1 MAWKDLSLTWKFV
14 VGFGSLILIIL
25 LTGFWSLYG
34 VSGII
39 GNAEEVIDGNKLRGE
54 IVQREVDHLNWAAQL
69 SAYLNDE
76 SVTEL
81 NIQTDPHKC
90 GFGKWYYGEGRQEA
104 EKLVPQLSG
113 DLRAIEQ
120 PHKDLHAS
128 AIKIAR
134 LNNSIDL
141 HLPEFL
147 AEKEVDHLKWVNA
160 VYDYLLLKKNSLEV
174 QKDDHLC
181 SLGQFIYGDEG
192 KKLAA
197 IDGRFASLLQSIQE
211 PHRRLHASAIR
222 IENLHGNRDEA
233 QQVFRGETL
242 AALTDTQA
250 VLKQIKDHTSEM
262 ISQVQ
267 QARGIYAS
275 ETVPSLETVQG
286 LLHDIV
292 KVASDHIMTD
302 DQMLSEGVTT
312 QRGVIGFV
320 IVAIP
325 IAIMLA
331 FVIIRGIRGP
341 VAQVVD
347 VVREVELGIF
357 DRRSGLKQQ
366 DEIGQLAQAV
376 DQMAEILKSQAAVAE
391 KVSEGDL
398 TVKVNLASEQ
408 DQLGRALQRM
418 VEVLQNTLGEVS
430 QAADNVASGSQAM
443 SASSEEM
450 SQGANE
456 QAAAAE
462 EASSSIEQMTA
473 NIRQNADNA
482 IETEKIAVKAAGDA
496 RQGGQAVDN
505 TVSAMKQI
513 ADKIMIIE
521 EIARQT
527 NLLALNAAIEAAR
540 AGEQGKGFAVVAA
553 EVRKLAERSQVAA
566 GEISELSINSVDVA
580 EKAGDLLKVIVP
592 NIERTAE
599 LVQEIA
605 AASREQDAGA
615 EQIARAIQQLDQVIQ
630 QNASSSEE
638 MASTAE
644 ELSSQSEQ
652 LQTMIAY
659 FRTDKKGRTSVQQAA
674 TPAKKVQP
682 ALPPGPARKGKG
694 NGVKFEV
701 SRRSDRL
708 DDEFE
713 QY

>member
-25 LTGFWSLYG
+25 LTGAWSLYG
-34 VSGII
+34 VTGIV

-81 NIQTDPHKC
+81 TVQTDPHKC

-104 EKLVPQLSG
+104 EKLVPQLAA

-128 AIKIAR
+128 AVKIAA
-134 LNNSIDL
+134 LYNPIDM
-141 HLPEFL
+141 HLAEFL

-160 VYDYLLLKKNSLEV
+160 VYDYLLMKKTALEV

-181 SLGQFIYGDEG
+181 GLGKFIYGDEG

-197 IDGRFASLLQSIQE
+197 IDGRFAALLQSIQE
-211 PHRRLHASAIR
+211 PHRRLHASATR
-222 IENLHGNRDEA
+222 IENLHANRDEA

-242 AALTDTQA
+242 PALTDTQA
-250 VLKQIKDHTSEM
+250 VLKQIMDHTDEM
-262 ISQVQ
+262 VGQVEK
-267 QARGIYAS
+267 ARGVYAS
-275 ETVPSLETVQG
+275 DTVPSLEKVQG
-286 LLHDIV
+286 LLHDIIAV
-292 KVASDHIMTD
+292 TSDNIMTD

-312 QRGVIGFV
+312 QRGVVGFV
-320 IVAIP
+320 FVAIP
-325 IAIMLA
+325 IALMLA
-331 FVIIRGIRGP
+331 FAIVRGIRGP

-347 VVREVELGIF
+347 VVREVELGKF

-366 DEIGQLAQAV
+366 DEIGQLALAV
-376 DQMAEILKSQAAVAE
+376 DQMAETLKRQAGVAE

-398 TVKVNLASEQ
+398 TVSVELASDQ

-418 VEVLQNTLGEVS
+418 VEVLQNTLGEVT

-450 SQGANE
+450 SQGASE

-462 EASSSIEQMTA
+462 EASSSIEEMTA

-496 RQGGQAVDN
+496 RQGGQAVDD
-505 TVSAMKQI
+505 TVVAMKQI

-566 GEISELSINSVDVA
+566 GEISELSVGSVEVA

-615 EQIARAIQQLDQVIQ
+615 EQISRAIQQLDSVIQ

-652 LQTMIAY
+652 LQAMIAY
-659 FRTDKKGRTSVQQAA
+659 FRLEKSRRAMNQAA
-674 TPAKKVQP
+674 QPAKKVQQ
-682 ALPPGPARKGKG
+682 ALPARSVKKGNG
-694 NGVKFEV
+694 NGVKITM
-701 SRRSDRL
+701 SGRSDKT

-713 QY
+713 RY